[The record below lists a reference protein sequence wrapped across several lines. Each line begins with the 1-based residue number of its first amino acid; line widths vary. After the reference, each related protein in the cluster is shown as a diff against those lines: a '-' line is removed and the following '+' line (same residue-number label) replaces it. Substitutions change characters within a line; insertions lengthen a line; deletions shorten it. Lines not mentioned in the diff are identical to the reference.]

1 MRKSPTVGPPANN
14 IEFTIDVE
22 LRNLS
27 FKDYMEIKSVFEKEI
42 VATEPQTLDFKKIV
56 DILRLYKRKYYS
68 RSIEYPQ
75 MTRDEFEPKVTKI
88 EISG

>member
-1 MRKSPTVGPPANN
+1 LHEN
-14 IEFTIDVE
+14 TIFWE
-22 LRNLS
+22 AK
-27 FKDYMEIKSVFEKEI
+27 KDI
-42 VATEPQTLDFKKIV
+42 VAQFCRDFNKNTEKMSKKSCFSNIPTLDFKKIV